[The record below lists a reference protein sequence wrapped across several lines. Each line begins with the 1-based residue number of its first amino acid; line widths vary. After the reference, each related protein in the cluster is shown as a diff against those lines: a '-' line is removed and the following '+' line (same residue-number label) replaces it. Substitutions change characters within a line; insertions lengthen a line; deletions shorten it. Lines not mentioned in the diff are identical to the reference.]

1 MAHNNLKDAVSE
13 CIAKWA
19 LMYLESNGKFKFA
32 IVFLDYDEV
41 ANKVMDYDGYLM
53 SSKKSDNHWE
63 FLVTYDKFQD
73 VFINITFEPSNDIY
87 TVTLYKKGQLID
99 SCSVTVDI

>member
-19 LMYLESNGKFKFA
+19 LMYLETNGKFKFDM
-32 IVFLDYDEV
+32 IFLDYDEV

-53 SSKKSDNHWE
+53 SSKKDSNHWE
-63 FLVTYDKFQD
+63 FIVTYERFQD
-73 VFINITFEPSNDIY
+73 IFINVAFNPENRLY
-87 TVTLYKKGQLID
+87 TITLYKRGQLID
-99 SCSVTVDI
+99 SVTVSVDI